1 MSVGRICTR
10 YVDLADAE
18 ETVQAA
24 ARRMLERNVGTLVI
38 LNHAKEPVGLLT
50 DRDLVLQ
57 VLAQGKDPRQTSI
70 GEVMTR
76 EPKTVTEGTPIEQ
89 ALALMRSGACRRLP
103 VVSGDGSL
111 VGLVSLD
118 DILSLLA
125 EEFREVGA
133 LVDEEM
139 PSGTESTRLRGRPAE

>member
-38 LNHAKEPVGLLT
+38 LNHAKEPAGLLT
-50 DRDLVLQ
+50 DRDLVLR
-57 VLAQGKDPRQTSI
+57 VLAQGKDPRQTSV

-103 VVSGDGSL
+103 VVGGDGSL
-111 VGLVSLD
+111 VGLVSPD

-125 EEFREVGA
+125 DEFREVGA

>member
-10 YVDLADAE
+10 YVDLAETE
-18 ETVQAA
+18 ETAQGAA
-24 ARRMLERNVGTLVI
+24 ERMLARDVGTLVI
-38 LNHAKEPVGLLT
+38 LDSAKKPVGILT
-50 DRDLVLQ
+50 DRDLVLR
-57 VLAQGKDPRQTSI
+57 VLAQGRDPRQASVSQ
-70 GEVMTR
+70 VMTK

-89 ALALMRSGACRRLP
+89 ALALMRSNAFRRLP
-103 VVSGDGSL
+103 VVASDGTL

-125 EEFREVGA
+125 EEFRDVGA

>member
-10 YVDLADAE
+10 YVDLADPE

-24 ARRMLERNVGTLVI
+24 ARRMLERKVGTLVI
-38 LNHAKEPVGLLT
+38 LSKAKEPVGLLT
-50 DRDLVLQ
+50 DRDLVLR
-57 VLAQGKDPRQTSI
+57 VLAQGKDPRQTYV
-70 GEVMTR
+70 GEVMTQ

-89 ALALMRSGACRRLP
+89 ALALMRSGAFRRLP
-103 VVSGDGSL
+103 VVGGDGTL

-125 EEFREVGA
+125 EELREVGT
-133 LVDEEM
+133 LVEREM
-139 PSGTESTRLRGRPAE
+139 PSGTESTRLRGRPTD

>member
-10 YVDLADAE
+10 YVDLADPE

-24 ARRMLERNVGTLVI
+24 ARRMLERKVGTLVI
-38 LNHAKEPVGLLT
+38 LDQAKRPVGLLT
-50 DRDLVLQ
+50 DRDLVLR
-57 VLAQGKDPRQTSI
+57 VLAQGQDPRQTSV
-70 GEVMTR
+70 GEVMTK

-89 ALALMRSGACRRLP
+89 ALALMRSGAFRRLP
-103 VVSGDGSL
+103 VVGGDGTL

-125 EEFREVGA
+125 EELREVGT
-133 LVDEEM
+133 LVEREM
-139 PSGTESTRLRGRPAE
+139 PSGTESTRLRGRPTD